1 VAAPAG
7 QFKDAALMRTMS
19 VRKFANAAIA
29 AGISLGCAA
38 ALLAG
43 PGCSGKSAGNSIQI
57 VASLHDMT
65 EPFFVAVKRELDS
78 EAGRLGVTV
87 SAEDGQSNSA
97 KQTADVEAAI
107 TGGAQGIILAPNDVN
122 ALAPA
127 VEELI
132 KAGIPIVTL
141 DRRVDNTSVKVPHVG
156 ADNVAGGRLMAQWV
170 IDSFPDGAKLLL
182 ITGQLGSSPSI
193 DRTRGIKET
202 LGAAGAKFQIVA
214 EQSGTWKREQGLT
227 VTQNVLTSL
236 GGKSLQAVVAESDE
250 MALGALEALRSSGV
264 SGVKV
269 IGFDATPEAL
279 KLVRTG
285 EMAATVEQSPKNQA
299 RTALAQ
305 LVARI
310 RKQTPMAGAS
320 IVPVLITQSNVDQA
334 ERIGEVR

>member
-1 VAAPAG
+1 MRVIAASMLLAC
-7 QFKDAALMRTMS
+7 
-19 VRKFANAAIA
+19 AAI
-29 AGISLGCAA
+29 
-38 ALLAG
+38 LAG
-43 PGCSGKSAGNSIQI
+43 AGCSGKSGGNSVQI

-78 EAGRLGVTV
+78 EAGRLGVTIAV
-87 SAEDGQSNSA
+87 EDGQSNSA
-97 KQTADVEAAI
+97 KQTADIQAAI

-122 ALAPA
+122 ALAPG
-127 VEELI
+127 VEEVI

-141 DRRVDNTSVKVPHVG
+141 DRRVDSTSVKVPHVG
-156 ADNVAGGRLMAQWV
+156 ADNVAGGRIMAQWV
-170 IDSFPDGAKLLL
+170 ISAFPNGARILL

-202 LGAAGAKFQIVA
+202 LDAAGGKYQIVA
-214 EQSGTWKREQGLT
+214 EQSATWKREQGLT

-236 GGKSLQAVVAESDE
+236 GGQSLQAVVAESDE

-279 KLVRTG
+279 KLVRSG
-285 EMAATVEQSPKNQA
+285 DMAATVEQSPKSQA
-299 RTALAQ
+299 RTALQQ

-310 RKQTPMAGAS
+310 RKQTPMEGAN
-320 IVPVLITQSNVDQA
+320 IAPVLITQSNVNQA

>member
-1 VAAPAG
+1 MRGIAASMLLA
-7 QFKDAALMRTMS
+7 S
-19 VRKFANAAIA
+19 AAI
-29 AGISLGCAA
+29 
-38 ALLAG
+38 LAG
-43 PGCSGKSAGNSIQI
+43 AGCSGKSGGNSIQI

-65 EPFFVAVKRELDS
+65 EPFFVAVKRELDA
-78 EAGRLGVTV
+78 EAGRLGVMIAV
-87 SAEDGQSNSA
+87 EDGQSNSA
-97 KQTADVEAAI
+97 KQTADIQAAI

-122 ALAPA
+122 ALAPG
-127 VEELI
+127 VEEVI
-132 KAGIPIVTL
+132 KAGIPVVTL
-141 DRRVDNTSVKVPHVG
+141 DRRVDSTSVRVPHVG
-156 ADNVAGGRLMAQWV
+156 ADNVAGGRIMAQWV
-170 IDSFPDGAKLLL
+170 IDAFPNGARILL

-202 LGAAGAKFQIVA
+202 LGAAGGKYQIVA
-214 EQSGTWKREQGLT
+214 EQSATWKREQGLT

-236 GGKSLQAVVAESDE
+236 GGQSLQAVVAESDE

-279 KLVRTG
+279 KLIRSG
-285 EMAATVEQSPKNQA
+285 DMAATVEQSPKAQA
-299 RTALAQ
+299 RAALEQ

-320 IVPVLITQSNVDQA
+320 IAPVLITPSNVTQA

>member
-1 VAAPAG
+1 MSFRKLTYAGLAASLLVG
-7 QFKDAALMRTMS
+7 S
-19 VRKFANAAIA
+19 VL
-29 AGISLGCAA
+29 LGSA
-38 ALLAG
+38 
-43 PGCSGKSAGNSIQI
+43 GCSGNSGGNSIQI

-65 EPFFVAVKRELDS
+65 EPFFVAVKRELDA
-78 EAGRLGVTV
+78 EAARLGVSISV
-87 SAEDGQSNSA
+87 EDGQSNSA
-97 KQTADVEAAI
+97 KQTADIEAAI

-122 ALAPA
+122 ALTPG
-127 VEELI
+127 VEEVI

-141 DRRVDNTSVKVPHVG
+141 DRRVDHTSVKVPHVG
-156 ADNVAGGRLMAQWV
+156 ADNVAGGRIMAQWV
-170 IDSFPDGAKLLL
+170 IDSFPNGARVLL

-202 LGAAGAKFQIVA
+202 LAAAGPKYQIVA

-236 GGKSLQAVVAESDE
+236 GAQSLQAVVAESDE

-279 KLVRTG
+279 KLVRSG
-285 EMAATVEQSPKNQA
+285 EMAATVEQSPINQA
-299 RTALAQ
+299 RTALRQ
-305 LVARI
+305 LVAQVR
-310 RKQTPMAGAS
+310 RHTPMTGAS
-320 IVPVLITQSNVDQA
+320 IAPLLITQSNVNQA

>member
-1 VAAPAG
+1 
-7 QFKDAALMRTMS
+7 MRTM
-19 VRKFANAAIA
+19 RTRNLAKAAIA
-29 AGISLGCAA
+29 GCLSLGCAA

-43 PGCSGKSAGNSIQI
+43 AGCSGKSAGNSIQI

-87 SAEDGQSNSA
+87 SVEDGQSNSA
-97 KQTADVEAAI
+97 KQTADIEAAI

-127 VEELI
+127 VEAVI

-141 DRRVDNTSVKVPHVG
+141 DRRVDTTSAKVPHVG
-156 ADNVAGGRLMAQWV
+156 ADNVAGGRLMAQWLM
-170 IDSFPDGAKLLL
+170 DSFPNGAKILL

-202 LGAAGAKFQIVA
+202 LGAAGGKYQIVA

-236 GGKSLQAVVAESDE
+236 GGQSLQAVVAESDE
-250 MALGALEALRSSGV
+250 MALGALEALRSSGI

-279 KLVRTG
+279 KLVRSG
-285 EMAATVEQSPKNQA
+285 EMAATVEQSPMNQA

-320 IVPVLITQSNVDQA
+320 IVPVLITQSNVSQA

>member
-1 VAAPAG
+1 MGTRFRKLTGAG
-7 QFKDAALMRTMS
+7 L
-19 VRKFANAAIA
+19 
-29 AGISLGCAA
+29 AA
-38 ALLAG
+38 ALLLGSVLLNSA
-43 PGCSGKSAGNSIQI
+43 GCSGKSGGNSIQI

-65 EPFFVAVKRELDS
+65 EPFFVAVKRELDA
-78 EAGRLGVTV
+78 EAARLGVSISV
-87 SAEDGQSNSA
+87 EDGQSNSA
-97 KQTADVEAAI
+97 KQTADIEAAI
-107 TGGAQGIILAPNDVN
+107 TGGALGIILAPNDVN
-122 ALAPA
+122 ALTPG
-127 VEELI
+127 VEEVI

-141 DRRVDNTSVKVPHVG
+141 DRRVDHTSVAVPHVG

-170 IDSFPDGAKLLL
+170 IDSFPNGARVLL

-202 LGAAGAKFQIVA
+202 LEAAGAKYKIVA

-236 GGKSLQAVVAESDE
+236 GAQSLQAVVAESDE
-250 MALGALEALRSSGV
+250 MALGALEALRSSAV

-279 KLVRTG
+279 KLVRSG
-285 EMAATVEQSPKNQA
+285 DMAATVEQSPINQA
-299 RTALAQ
+299 RTALRQ

-310 RKQTPMAGAS
+310 RQHTPMPGAS
-320 IVPVLITQSNVDQA
+320 IAPLLITQANVNQA

>member
-1 VAAPAG
+1 MLLAC
-7 QFKDAALMRTMS
+7 
-19 VRKFANAAIA
+19 AAI
-29 AGISLGCAA
+29 
-38 ALLAG
+38 LAG
-43 PGCSGKSAGNSIQI
+43 AGCSGKSGGNSVQI

-78 EAGRLGVTV
+78 EAGRLGVTIAV
-87 SAEDGQSNSA
+87 EDGQSNSA
-97 KQTADVEAAI
+97 KQTADIQAAI

-122 ALAPA
+122 ALAPG
-127 VEELI
+127 VEEVI

-141 DRRVDNTSVKVPHVG
+141 DRRVDSTSVKVPHVG
-156 ADNVAGGRLMAQWV
+156 ADNVAGGRIMAQWV
-170 IDSFPDGAKLLL
+170 IEAFPNGARILL

-202 LGAAGAKFQIVA
+202 LDGAGGKYQIVA
-214 EQSGTWKREQGLT
+214 EQSATWKREQGLT

-236 GGKSLQAVVAESDE
+236 GGQSLQAVVAESDE

-279 KLVRTG
+279 KMVRSG
-285 EMAATVEQSPKNQA
+285 DMAATVEQSPKSQA

-310 RKQTPMAGAS
+310 RKQTPMEGAS
-320 IVPVLITQSNVDQA
+320 IAPVLITQSNVNQA

>member
-1 VAAPAG
+1 MRPASSLTVL
-7 QFKDAALMRTMS
+7 AC
-19 VRKFANAAIA
+19 AAILA
-29 AGISLGCAA
+29 CA
-38 ALLAG
+38 
-43 PGCSGKSAGNSIQI
+43 GCSSKPGGNSIQI

-78 EAGRLGVTV
+78 EAGRLGVTIAV
-87 SAEDGQSNSA
+87 EDGQSNSA
-97 KQTADVEAAI
+97 KQTADIQAAV
-107 TGGAQGIILAPNDVN
+107 TGGAHGIILAPNDVN
-122 ALAPA
+122 ALAPG
-127 VEELI
+127 VEEVI

-156 ADNVAGGRLMAQWV
+156 ADNVAGGRIMAQWV
-170 IDSFPDGAKLLL
+170 ISAFPNGARILL

-193 DRTRGIKET
+193 DRTRGIKEA
-202 LGAAGAKFQIVA
+202 LDAAGGKYQIVA
-214 EQSGTWKREQGLT
+214 EQSATWKREQGLT

-236 GGKSLQAVVAESDE
+236 GGQSLQAVVAESDE

-279 KLVRTG
+279 KLVRSG
-285 EMAATVEQSPKNQA
+285 DMAATVEQSPKAQA
-299 RTALAQ
+299 RAALEQ
-305 LVARI
+305 LAARI
-310 RKQTPMAGAS
+310 RKQTPMAGAN